1 MLQQLAAHSSRVRVH
16 DTETAVSP
24 RSCVL
29 LVKAKAQGSRLKVL
43 AGEALR
49 VSDAVREGETDEAKL
64 TLGEGEA
71 ETL

>member
-1 MLQQLAAHSSRVRVH
+1 
-16 DTETAVSP
+16 
-24 RSCVL
+24 
-29 LVKAKAQGSRLKVL
+29 VKAKAQGSRLKVL